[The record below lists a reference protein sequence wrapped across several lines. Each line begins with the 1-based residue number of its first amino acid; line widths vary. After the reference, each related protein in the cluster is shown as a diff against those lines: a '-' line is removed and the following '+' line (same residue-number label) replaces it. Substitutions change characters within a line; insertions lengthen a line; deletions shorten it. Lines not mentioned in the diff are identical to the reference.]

1 MSRKDIDRK
10 EIAAQCLDALGSAYR
25 SNWSNIDGRQ
35 TRTELESVASLLR
48 KKVDFTFEEYIA
60 RHGIVKTEYGF
71 QWEEDV

>member
-25 SNWSNIDGRQ
+25 SNWADIDGRQ
-35 TRTELESVASLLR
+35 TRTELERIGSLLR
-48 KKVDFTFEEYIA
+48 KKVDFTFDEYLD
-60 RHGIVKTEYGF
+60 RFGIVKTKYGF